1 MWALVLGVSLIS
13 SGVFLVI
20 GFIWGRKSME

>member
-13 SGVFLVI
+13 FGLALPI
-20 GFIWGRKSME
+20 GFFWGRKSLD

>member
-13 SGVFLVI
+13 AGVFLVL
-20 GFIWGRKSME
+20 GFFWGRKSLD

>member
-13 SGVFLVI
+13 FGLALPI
-20 GFIWGRKSME
+20 GFFWGRKSME

>member
-13 SGVFLVI
+13 FGLAI
-20 GFIWGRKSME
+20 PLGFFWGRKSLD